1 MKRLFRRFFRDD
13 RGDMLEGA
21 LTMPIIILA
30 TLALVNLSIAGY
42 ASTTA
47 INAAN
52 YGARLGSVDQTNP
65 VGAALAGA
73 QRSLRAGIGRYH
85 VRVFASTAPG
95 STVYVM
101 VYWQVP
107 NFFGPL
113 MPLFGQS
120 NRPLHGMAI
129 STFRKE
135 GW

>member
-1 MKRLFRRFFRDD
+1 MFEFLKNE

-52 YGARLGSVDQTNP
+52 YGARLGSVDQANP

-73 QRSLRAGIGRYH
+73 QRALRAGIGHYSVH
-85 VRVFASTAPG
+85 VSASTAPG
-95 STVYVM
+95 STVYVE
-101 VYWQVP
+101 VDWQVP
-107 NFFGPL
+107 NFFGGL
-113 MPLFGQS
+113 MPFFGQP
-120 NRPLHGMAI
+120 NRPLHGRAV